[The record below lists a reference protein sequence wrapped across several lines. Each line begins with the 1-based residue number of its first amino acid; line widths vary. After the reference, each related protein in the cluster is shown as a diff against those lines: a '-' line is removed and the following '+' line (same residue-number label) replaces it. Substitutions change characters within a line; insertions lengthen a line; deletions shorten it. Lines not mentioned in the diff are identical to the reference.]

1 MDIRCER
8 CQTEYEFDE
17 SKVTEAGVTVKCTN
31 CGNLFKVRRR
41 AVTPPP
47 VVVQPGEKIWMVRSA
62 GGEIRRFRE
71 LTTLQAWIVE
81 SKVSREDEISLT
93 GETWKRLGDIS
104 ELASFFHVVEQAR
117 AANAVVQA
125 AAASPTA
132 RLGSVGGAAPPAATA
147 PFGQVASTEAGAPA
161 AELPGTGTARYGMA
175 ARAAAVEPLAPTLL
189 PPGGEPRATPMAIT
203 SVTADATGVPLD
215 SLSGPVS
222 LGTAAIGDEPAF
234 TGGPGLAAADE
245 GSPAWDQSDSR
256 AAIPELDEEPGDEVP
271 RPKHGRYLLYGA
283 LAVLALV
290 VGVVGARYWAE
301 IKGGFARGP
310 SKGEQTYR
318 NGRELFLLDSDESFD
333 KAKALFSQADAA
345 NEQSS
350 LGLAALA
357 EMEAM
362 RAFYLIDDAK
372 LAERG
377 GPAGANAAEA
387 ARRRSLSLLEEAQR
401 NAIEAARRP
410 GATEVPEVQRAWA
423 AIRLAL
429 GNPPAAVEAD
439 LAKVRAKRPS
449 DPEALFVEGALRLR
463 EGQIEDAR
471 RLLGQAITTSR
482 EQGQRALLRAQYLL
496 ARLELDAGRVAEAR
510 ALAQAILKI
519 NDKHSRARRLL
530 ELCDKGAPPPAPP
543 APRPDAGP
551 AVAAVVP
558 PDAGPAAA
566 KDRDPGKEKPGE
578 PGEPVGGSYES
589 LVARA
594 ERLQKSGA
602 SGQAQKLFEKAI
614 EQRPTGT
621 EALTGL
627 AYCHLD
633 ASRYQA
639 AISAFQRALGM
650 SPRYG
655 EALIGLAEAHK
666 QVGDKAKALDY
677 YKRYM
682 ETGGGR
688 RREAERNIRD
698 LQAQLPKSAP
708 PTEPPKPIEA
718 VKPPEPMKPPEKAAP
733 PPEKPP
739 EKPPEAIKP
748 PEKPP
753 EKAPEPPKEKAPEPP
768 KEKAP
773 PKEKPGAT
781 PLPEPPP

>member
-41 AVTPPP
+41 PVTPAPI
-47 VVVQPGEKIWMVRSA
+47 VAQPGEKIWMVRSA

-81 SKVSREDEISLT
+81 SKVTREDEISLT

-125 AAASPTA
+125 AAMSPTA
-132 RLGSVGGAAPPAATA
+132 RLGSVPGLAPAAGTA
-147 PFGQVASTEAGAPA
+147 PFGQVTATEPGAPA
-161 AELPGTGTARYGMA
+161 TALTGTGTARYGMA
-175 ARAAAVEPLAPTLL
+175 ARAAAVEALAPTIM
-189 PPGGEPRATPMAIT
+189 PPGPEARATPMAIT
-203 SVTADATGVPLD
+203 AVSADATAVPLD
-215 SLSGPVS
+215 SPSGPVS
-222 LGTAAIGDEPAF
+222 LGNAAIGDEPAF
-234 TGGPGLAAADE
+234 TAGAIAGAADE
-245 GSPAWDQSDSR
+245 GSPAWDESDGR
-256 AAIPELDEEPGDEVP
+256 AAMPPPDDELGDEVP
-271 RPKHGRYLLYGA
+271 RPKHGRYLLYAA
-283 LAVLALV
+283 LGVLALV
-290 VGVVGARYWAE
+290 IGVLGARYWTE
-301 IKGGFARGP
+301 IKGSFA
-310 SKGEQTYR
+310 KGTAKGAETYR
-318 NGRELFLLDSDESFD
+318 NGRELFLLDTDESFD
-333 KAKALFSQADAA
+333 RAKALFSQADAA

-357 EMEAM
+357 EMEAT
-362 RAFYLIDDAK
+362 RAFYLQDDAR

-377 GPAGANAAEA
+377 GPAGAKAAEA
-387 ARRRSLSLLEEAQR
+387 ARRKALSLLEEAQR

-410 GATEVPEVQRAWA
+410 GATDVPEVQRAWA

-429 GNPPAAVEAD
+429 GNPAAAVEAD
-439 LAKVRAKRPS
+439 LAKVRARRAT
-449 DPEALFVEGALRLR
+449 DPEALFIEGALRLR

-471 RLLGQAITTSR
+471 RLLGQAIQTSR
-482 EQGQRALLRAQYLL
+482 SQGQPALLRAQYLL

-510 ALAQAILKI
+510 ALAQEILKI
-519 NDKHSRARRLL
+519 NDQHPRARRLL
-530 ELCDKGAPPPAPP
+530 ELCDRGAPPPPP
-543 APRPDAGP
+543 ASPRDGGAPVVAAGPRDAGQP
-551 AVAAVVP
+551 A
-558 PDAGPAAA
+558 
-566 KDRDPGKEKPGE
+566 KEKEPGREKPGE
-578 PGEPVGGSYES
+578 GAEPVGGSYES

-602 SGQAQKLFEKAI
+602 TGQAQKLFEKAI

-639 AISAFQRALGM
+639 AISSFQRALGM

-655 EALIGLAEAHK
+655 EALIGLAEAYK
-666 QVGDKAKALDY
+666 QVGDKARALDY
-677 YKRYM
+677 YKRYLD
-682 ETGGGR
+682 TGGGR
-688 RREAERNIRD
+688 RREAERNIKD
-698 LQAQLPKSAP
+698 LQAQLPKGP
-708 PTEPPKPIEA
+708 PPAEPPKPIEA
-718 VKPPEPMKPPEKAAP
+718 VT
-733 PPEKPP
+733 
-739 EKPPEAIKP
+739 P

-753 EKAPEPPKEKAPEPP
+753 EKAPEKAPEAVKPPEKVPEAIKPPEKAPAPPKEKAPE
-768 KEKAP
+768 KAP
-773 PKEKPGAT
+773 PKDRPGAT